1 MNEALKLKLTRKPE
15 VFKFKSELTCSSK
28 IPYPVCE
35 QSSCRG
41 KKLSFNENNN
51 EYYCSNVTTNGNCLF
66 KTTTPTY
73 NNRLE
78 VHLIDN
84 GVTQITATAIGKI
97 ADSLFEKIR
106 THKTFVLTVKAQITE
121 FQVFNNCL

>member
-1 MNEALKLKLTRKPE
+1 
-15 VFKFKSELTCSSK
+15 
-28 IPYPVCE
+28 
-35 QSSCRG
+35 
-41 KKLSFNENNN
+41 
-51 EYYCSNVTTNGNCLF
+51 
-66 KTTTPTY
+66 
-73 NNRLE
+73 